1 MNATL
6 EFLRIKAEMMTINQ
20 HHLINETEAV
30 DLLGNEFP
38 TINNDLEKTANA
50 TNIYKA
56 MQCFSDFTKQL
67 INKGNFKEV
76 RHCFKVAENM
86 LENGNSTVKN
96 AIENSYLYSIYTL
109 LDLASPV
116 SQKVK
121 SLLTYSLKK
130 EYNKQV
136 CSSGI

>member
-1 MNATL
+1 MNAIL
-6 EFLRIKAEMMTINQ
+6 ELQKIKADLMLIDKD
-20 HHLINETEAV
+20 HLINETEVV

-38 TINNDLEKTANA
+38 TINNDLEKTANP

-67 INKGNFKEV
+67 IKKENFKEV
-76 RHCFKVAENM
+76 KHCFNVAEKM

-96 AIENSYLYSIYTL
+96 AIENCYLYSISTV

-121 SLLTYSLKK
+121 SLLTDSLKK
-130 EYNKQV
+130 EYNRQV